1 MPMTDEIR
9 AQFEQARSEGLERIG
24 EATDLASLEEARI
37 RVLGRKSPLSQARSN
52 LGRLSEDDRKTIGQ
66 LANDVQQVLAEALD
80 ERRKAF
86 GEVELQQRWEE
97 ERIDVTLPGTEFP
110 VAPSHPLTRTIN
122 EILDI
127 FVGLGYEVA
136 EGPEVEYSRYNFDA
150 LNTPPE
156 HPARSPI
163 DTFFIE
169 GSDEKVCLRTQTSP
183 MQIRYMESSPP
194 PVYVVVPGRVYRRE
208 TLDATHLDVFTQIEG
223 LAIDVGISMADLKGT
238 LQAFANQVFGKNL
251 DIRFRPHYFPFTEP
265 SAELD
270 VQCFKCRGA
279 GCSFCKQE
287 GWIEVLGCGM
297 VDPFLYEWIGANGN
311 TDSIRDE
318 YSSGRYTGFAFG
330 MGVERIASLA
340 YGVNDIRYFWEN
352 DLRFLDQFHGALV

>member
-1 MPMTDEIR
+1 MTDETR
-9 AQFEQARSEGLERIG
+9 EQFEQARSEGLARIG
-24 EATDLASLEEARI
+24 EATDLASLEEARV
-37 RVLGRKSPLSQARSN
+37 RALGRKSPLSRARAS
-52 LGRLSEDDRKTIGQ
+52 LGGLSEADRKTIGQ
-66 LANDVQQVLAEALD
+66 LANDVQQELTEALD
-80 ERRKAF
+80 ERRRAF
-86 GEVELQQRWEE
+86 EEVELLQRWEQ
-97 ERIDVTLPGTEFP
+97 ERIDVTLPGTEMP
-110 VAPSHPLTRTIN
+110 GAPIHPLTKTIY
-122 EILDI
+122 EIVDI

-169 GSDEKVCLRTQTSP
+169 GTDENVCLRTQTSP
-183 MQIRYMESSPP
+183 MQIRYMESRPP

-208 TLDATHLDVFTQIEG
+208 TLDATHLDVFTQVEG
-223 LAIDVGISMADLKGT
+223 LAVDVGISMADLKGT

-297 VDPFLYEWIGANGN
+297 VHPFLYEWIGANGN
-311 TDSIRDE
+311 TDSIRAE

-340 YGVNDIRYFWEN
+340 HGVNDIRYFWEN
-352 DLRFLDQFHGALV
+352 DLRFLNQFHGALL